1 MRRTRQRKNTVEKA
15 ALMDTKTRPEVAEV
29 VRFRDLGRG
38 REAGEGVR
46 VVAVMRATAAG
57 AGAIMAVTETQVLS

>member
-1 MRRTRQRKNTVEKA
+1 
-15 ALMDTKTRPEVAEV
+15 MDTKTSPEVAEV
-29 VRFRDLGRG
+29 VRFRDLGGG

-57 AGAIMAVTETQVLS
+57 AGAIMAVIKTQVLS